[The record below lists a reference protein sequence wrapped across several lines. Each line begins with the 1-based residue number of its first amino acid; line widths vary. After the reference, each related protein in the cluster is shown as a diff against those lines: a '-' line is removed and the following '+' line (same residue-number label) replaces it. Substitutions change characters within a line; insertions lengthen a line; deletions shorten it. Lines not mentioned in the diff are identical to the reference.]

1 MDYTHN
7 THRTFMGMTHL
18 SRNLTD
24 AKKLIYMYI
33 ASVYE
38 HSLTRSFLTAVS
50 QQILLSQVRCV
61 AYSCIVLIREYGT

>member
-1 MDYTHN
+1 
-7 THRTFMGMTHL
+7 MGMTHL

-24 AKKLIYMYI
+24 AKGLIYMYI

-50 QQILLSQVRCV
+50 QLSQVRCV